1 LSDKTVLNSDSSA
14 ASNNSLMDGVVWEQ
28 AEAEAFRSV
37 DESIELVDVCRQQD
51 RMPTKLDSRIA
62 I

>member
-37 DESIELVDVCRQQD
+37 DESIELVYVCRG
-51 RMPTKLDSRIA
+51 SRTEYRPSWTCV
-62 I
+62 

>member
-1 LSDKTVLNSDSSA
+1 
-14 ASNNSLMDGVVWEQ
+14 MDGVVWEQ